1 MTLIDFLD
9 LTTCE
14 QIRIVEGG
22 KALFIG
28 KVDETPYKYMRRK
41 ILAFGFVLDE
51 LEIVLQV
58 AV

>member
-1 MTLIDFLD
+1 MILIDFLD

-14 QIRIVEGG
+14 QVRIAQDG

-28 KVDETPYKYMRRK
+28 KVDETPYKYMRRQ
-41 ILAFGFVLDE
+41 IIAFGFVLDE

-58 AV
+58 AI